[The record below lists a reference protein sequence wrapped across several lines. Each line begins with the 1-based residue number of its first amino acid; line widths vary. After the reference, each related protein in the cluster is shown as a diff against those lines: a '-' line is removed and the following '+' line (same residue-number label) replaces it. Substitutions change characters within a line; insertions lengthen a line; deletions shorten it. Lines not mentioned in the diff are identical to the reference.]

1 MGSRKTTIVVT
12 VSSIIERDRYIKRI
26 YTNLTKEPQTQFTI
40 QQDQVNQ
47 IRIFHNAE
55 KGIRVLIRTYTVIVI
70 PVTLDLGPL
79 YNFEG
84 IVDYHLDETIK
95 HLHSQISRLEAL
107 QGQRLMKGNN
117 NGKTLGE
124 LVGQLSNSLGEY

>member
-1 MGSRKTTIVVT
+1 MGSTKRTIVVT
-12 VSSIIERDRYIKRI
+12 VSSIIERDRYVKRI
-26 YTNLTKEPQTQFTI
+26 YTNLTKEPQIQFTI

-47 IRIFHNAE
+47 IRIFHNAG
-55 KGIRVLIRTYTVIVI
+55 KGIRILVRTYTVIVI

-79 YNFEG
+79 YNFDG

-95 HLHSQISRLEAL
+95 HLRSQISRLEAL